1 MKAVNKETGEEFI
14 VSKVAEKYIDL
25 KQEYG
30 SNIAK
35 VVSLN
40 FDDFKTIKEQYEF
53 YNSEGQKI
61 GEGKKKENIKTT
73 SHTQEIGGIK
83 VTTVS
88 FDESEVS
95 KEKEDNEQTQNTNN
109 KPKKQL

>member
-1 MKAVNKETGEEFI
+1 M
-14 VSKVAEKYIDL
+14 
-25 KQEYG
+25 
-30 SNIAK
+30 
-35 VVSLN
+35 VSLN

-61 GEGKKKENIKTT
+61 GEEKKKENIKTT

-88 FDESEVS
+88 FDESEAP
-95 KEKEDNEQTQNTNN
+95 KEDNEQTQEMNN